1 MHKHIIKIESIKD
14 SRHEIGTMLHARS
27 SVGFIIPDHKCTS
40 IFVHEVMIH
49 IRLRDITVSVYYD
62 QGLIFSKT
70 NCICKQKP
78 LFAITL
84 IDVHLWSGIMNP
96 TLDRACNIVRNTAE
110 L

>member
-1 MHKHIIKIESIKD
+1 MDIFIYS
-14 SRHEIGTMLHARS
+14 SAVFLTMLHAWS

-84 IDVHLWSGIMNP
+84 TKQIKGVHIFIM
-96 TLDRACNIVRNTAE
+96 
-110 L
+110 